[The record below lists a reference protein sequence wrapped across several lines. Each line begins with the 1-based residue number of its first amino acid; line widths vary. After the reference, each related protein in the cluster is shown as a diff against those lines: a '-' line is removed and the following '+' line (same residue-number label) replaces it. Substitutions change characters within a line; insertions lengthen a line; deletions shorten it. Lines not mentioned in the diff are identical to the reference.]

1 MRAPRPEREEDG
13 VSGASL
19 AGRAVVVTGASG
31 GIGRACAAELVARGA
46 VVTLVARGAPAL
58 EALAAELAM
67 DPGAPAADPGQSAA
81 EPGERAADSRERAAD
96 SRERAADVPPAAER
110 VLVHAADVAAPG
122 AMDAAVAATRARFG
136 RLDGLV
142 HAAAIIG
149 PIGPALEVDPAAWL
163 EAVRVDL
170 HGTFLAARA
179 AAAGMDAAG
188 GSIVLFS
195 GGGGTSPFPNYT
207 AYAAAKAGVVRLA
220 ETLAME
226 WAPRGIRVNSLAPG
240 FVATAMHQ
248 ATLQAGERAG
258 AAYLERT
265 RAELAAGGVP
275 PVLAAQAAAFL
286 LSDEAAGITGR
297 LLAAPWDA
305 WADWP
310 SHADRIAGSDL
321 FTLRR
326 IVPRDRGQDWQ

>member
-1 MRAPRPEREEDG
+1 MPAAGPVRKEDG
-13 VSGASL
+13 VSGAIL

-31 GIGRACAAELVARGA
+31 GIGRACAAQLLARGA
-46 VVTLVARGAPAL
+46 VVTLVARGVPAL
-58 EALAAELAM
+58 EALAGVLAAGPEELA
-67 DPGAPAADPGQSAA
+67 PG
-81 EPGERAADSRERAAD
+81 
-96 SRERAADVPPAAER
+96 VPPAAER
-110 VLVHAADVAAPG
+110 VLVHAADVAEPG

-142 HAAAIIG
+142 HAAAVIG

-179 AAAGMDAAG
+179 AAKGMDATG

-220 ETLAME
+220 ETLALE

-240 FVATAMHQ
+240 FVASAMHQ

-265 RAELAAGGVP
+265 REELAAGGVP
-275 PVLAAQAAAFL
+275 PALAARAAAFL
-286 LSDEAAGITGR
+286 LSDEAANITGR
-297 LLAAPWDA
+297 LLAAPWDE